1 MDINFQLAPD
11 ENSQYS
17 KKKALFTQQS
27 VTYLRQ
33 ILLRRISEDAPF
45 SMQESDSKVAQI
57 AELLL
62 MNPLELAYWELLLHS
77 TSLLER
83 AMPFPYIY
91 IFTAYLSKSSLNV
104 STALFEQELSRHIRD
119 FKLLFSN

>member
-1 MDINFQLAPD
+1 MDINLQLVTN

-17 KKKALFTQQS
+17 KKKALFTQQN

-45 SMQESDSKVAQI
+45 STHESDSKIAQI

-77 TSLLER
+77 TSLPER

-91 IFTAYLSKSSLNV
+91 IFTGYLSKSSLNID
-104 STALFEQELSRHIRD
+104 TALFEQELSRRIKD